1 VSNEETGPRKDAT
14 RGSLEAKPVEGLRR
28 NTIGTFRL
36 LWMAMGELSIAADA
50 AYLLTGVALLAL
62 GATPLSIL
70 LGAVFYLFLMNTGY
84 QFSKYV
90 GSAGGYYG
98 FAGTSL
104 GGKAATFQ
112 AWNMAFYIPLGLG
125 SFGFL
130 GLASFVTLINPAY
143 SGPQY
148 WVPIAVVAAAIAF
161 VFAYIGLK
169 PSTDYQIIGGL
180 IEVGILIVGSAAI
193 IAASG
198 PSNTLQVFTLKY
210 LPGGVSQLFYSMI
223 YSVVLYFGTVL
234 TVTSLAEETKQ
245 PEKSAPKALASAV
258 AVAVTTLVIV
268 SYALT
273 VGWGPANMSS
283 FASSPDPGLILFHKV
298 SYVLYALLII
308 FTVNSFMGYNV
319 AVTNAAARNFYAFA
333 RDRVLFLPSSLKKI
347 HKRHATPN
355 VSAVFVF
362 LVSLVISLIFGAIY
376 GPFMGGLWL
385 LFANGY
391 AAYTE
396 HIVASIGLPFFARR
410 KGVFN
415 VFKHLVFPVVAVGV
429 LLAVMVSTVYPS
441 FPAAPLNS
449 AVYVGIGWVGF
460 SGLMTLVEW
469 KIHPQ
474 IVNSSGQ
481 FNVLDSEQKNS

>member
-1 VSNEETGPRKDAT
+1 
-14 RGSLEAKPVEGLRR
+14 
-28 NTIGTFRL
+28 
-36 LWMAMGELSIAADA
+36 
-50 AYLLTGVALLAL
+50 
-62 GATPLSIL
+62 
-70 LGAVFYLFLMNTGY
+70 
-84 QFSKYV
+84 
-90 GSAGGYYG
+90 
-98 FAGTSL
+98 
-104 GGKAATFQ
+104 
-112 AWNMAFYIPLGLG
+112 
-125 SFGFL
+125 
-130 GLASFVTLINPAY
+130 
-143 SGPQY
+143 
-148 WVPIAVVAAAIAF
+148 
-161 VFAYIGLK
+161 
-169 PSTDYQIIGGL
+169 
-180 IEVGILIVGSAAI
+180 
-193 IAASG
+193 
-198 PSNTLQVFTLKY
+198 
-210 LPGGVSQLFYSMI
+210 
-223 YSVVLYFGTVL
+223 
-234 TVTSLAEETKQ
+234 
-245 PEKSAPKALASAV
+245 
-258 AVAVTTLVIV
+258 
-268 SYALT
+268 
-273 VGWGPANMSS
+273 
-283 FASSPDPGLILFHKV
+283 
-298 SYVLYALLII
+298 
-308 FTVNSFMGYNV
+308 
-319 AVTNAAARNFYAFA
+319 
-333 RDRVLFLPSSLKKI
+333 VLFLPSSLKKI